1 MDNKDDVFDFPCI
14 FPLKVMGHQAD
25 DFEDFV
31 VSVVLQHAPN
41 SAYNTSRR
49 ASSNGKYLSV
59 TVTFVAENREQLDG
73 IYQQLSGNPRV
84 LMAL

>member
-1 MDNKDDVFDFPCI
+1 MEHKEVFDFPCI
-14 FPLKVMGHQAD
+14 FPLKVMGHHTD

-31 VSVVLQHAPN
+31 TEIVKQYAPQ

-49 ASSNGKYLSV
+49 MSSGGKYLSI
-59 TVTFVAENREQLDG
+59 TVTFVAENQQQLDG
-73 IYQQLSGNPRV
+73 IYQELSNNPRV